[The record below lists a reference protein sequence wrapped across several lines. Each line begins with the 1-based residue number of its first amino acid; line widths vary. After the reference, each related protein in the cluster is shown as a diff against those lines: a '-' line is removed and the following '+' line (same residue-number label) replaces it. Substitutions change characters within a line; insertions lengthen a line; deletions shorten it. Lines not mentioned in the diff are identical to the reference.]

1 MVCNECH
8 NTPIP
13 KHNASNARPSVK
25 IKGRRIIMNTFNKK
39 IVVTF
44 SFFGK
49 GVVRAKAHT
58 ELEACFPVADAI
70 QRGRRRARVA
80 LKRELEKER
89 EWINSPQRVWNW

>member
-1 MVCNECH
+1 M
-8 NTPIP
+8 
-13 KHNASNARPSVK
+13 NAIMNPYRSTILQTLDQAYK
-25 IKGRRIIMNTFNKK
+25 LKGRRIIMNTFNKK

-44 SFFGK
+44 SFLGK